1 MRSRREF
8 GRRGRPLTQYDSY
21 FVYSGTWDGAL
32 ELTRDACA
40 TEESAVE
47 QPSQWTFLTNHAHV
61 LICIAR
67 DPSVRLRD
75 VADAVGIT
83 ERAAQ
88 RIVQELEAEGYLEH
102 ERVGRRNYY
111 RLNPQLPLRHPL
123 EREHRVA
130 ELLASIGATTTAS
143 QLRSD

>member
-1 MRSRREF
+1 MS
-8 GRRGRPLTQYDSY
+8 TND
-21 FVYSGTWDGAL
+21 DG
-32 ELTRDACA
+32 ELDYRFMN
-40 TEESAVE
+40 

-102 ERVGRRNYY
+102 TRVGRRNLY

-130 ELLASIGATTTAS
+130 ELLAAIGAPDEVVAER
-143 QLRSD
+143 RSA